1 MKLTD
6 VVDRIN
12 GNVDRFT
19 TDLEYYIGGEHF
31 ESNELEVTQR
41 GLLKE
46 NLGKLGFKF
55 HFAFQDRDVVFMA
68 RNPHL
73 RKAGMVRFAGLCS
86 DASYILRS
94 KDESVLSQEYLAVML
109 QSDHFW
115 DYCESHKVG
124 SVNFANNWSSIANYE
139 FELPS
144 AEKQKEI
151 SDKVWA
157 AYRLK
162 ESYKKL
168 LAATEEMV
176 KSRFIE
182 MFGAVESTK
191 PLTDFI
197 EVSFPGEWGQEDKD
211 GSGVK
216 VIRTTNFTNI
226 GKLDLSD
233 VVTRDIDSV
242 KVEKKKLSKG
252 DIILERSGGTNEN
265 PVGRVVYFEEDG
277 VYLFNNFTQ
286 LLRCKE
292 GVNSLF
298 IFYSLFNYYQMNK
311 NVIRSMGNKTTGIQ
325 NLKMD
330 RYWQIPIAD
339 VSIERQK
346 EFESI
351 YRQADKSVFDGRKS
365 RFIEMFGNPVTNNKQ
380 WPAKPISKVAPEQP
394 SETKTTGSVWLLNL
408 DMIESNTGKIIE
420 KNYEDDSKLLSVAPF
435 DEGNVL
441 YSKLRPYLN
450 KVVIPDGKGYATTE
464 LVPLRPNQE
473 LVNLTFFSHLLRG
486 DGFVSYANGIATGT
500 KMPRMPL
507 NDLRKFNCILP
518 PIQMQKEFE
527 VIALQA
533 DKSVSDCYIHY
544 HQSTY
549 TINIA

>member
-1 MKLTD
+1 M
-6 VVDRIN
+6 
-12 GNVDRFT
+12 
-19 TDLEYYIGGEHF
+19 
-31 ESNELEVTQR
+31 
-41 GLLKE
+41 
-46 NLGKLGFKF
+46 
-55 HFAFQDRDVVFMA
+55 
-68 RNPHL
+68 
-73 RKAGMVRFAGLCS
+73 
-86 DASYILRS
+86 
-94 KDESVLSQEYLAVML
+94 
-109 QSDHFW
+109 
-115 DYCESHKVG
+115 
-124 SVNFANNWSSIANYE
+124 
-139 FELPS
+139 
-144 AEKQKEI
+144 
-151 SDKVWA
+151 
-157 AYRLK
+157 
-162 ESYKKL
+162 
-168 LAATEEMV
+168 
-176 KSRFIE
+176 SRFIE
-182 MFGAVESTK
+182 MFGTIDEPKVEVKKLIDVVLSSGQYGSNTSATDYQEGK
-191 PLTDFI
+191 PRYIRITDI
-197 EVSFPGEWGQEDKD
+197 NDDGSLNDDIKTAEVIEDKYRL
-211 GSGVK
+211 
-216 VIRTTNFTNI
+216 IP
-226 GKLDLSD
+226 
-233 VVTRDIDSV
+233 
-242 KVEKKKLSKG
+242 G
-252 DIILERSGGTNEN
+252 DIIFARTGAT
-265 PVGRVVYFEEDG
+265 VGKTYMHETG
-277 VYLFNNFTQ
+277 NAIYAGYLI
-286 LLRCKE
+286 K
-292 GVNSLF
+292 
-298 IFYSLFNYYQMNK
+298 YQMNESK
-311 NVIRSMGNKTTGIQ
+311 MKPAFMKAFTHSKTYYNWVANSQKVGAQPNISAAQ
-325 NLKMD
+325 YDNMPVLVP
-330 RYWQIPIAD
+330 QI
-339 VSIERQK
+339 EKQE
-346 EFESI
+346 EFLTI
-351 YRQADKSVFDGRKS
+351 YHQADKSVFDGRKS